1 MRDNWNIIRKFLV
14 QIGRMGDMRNNFLF
28 FKKLWYSYKNI
39 IKTSFF
45 LMSRGCWRAR
55 RGNDGPGPR
64 RCPALQAA
72 AKVSGPLVGHRPP
85 SSHQAELTSTLTLN
99 CNVFSKRSSIYI
111 LYCIGIKFNSTNWKG
126 ESLFLVSFVF
136 VYSEFI
142 YVRVG

>member
-1 MRDNWNIIRKFLV
+1 M
-14 QIGRMGDMRNNFLF
+14 NFNKIF
-28 FKKLWYSYKNI
+28 DAFSYKI
-39 IKTSFF
+39 LLKTCFF

-111 LYCIGIKFNSTNWKG
+111 LYWDQIQFYKLKRG
-126 ESLFLVSFVF
+126 VF
-136 VYSEFI
+136 VSCVLCICLF
-142 YVRVG
+142 RVYLCPSGITLNQESCTDKTQYNRMDN